1 MCEQISSFRHPKSQE
16 YHQIAFGAHSR
27 GNPNSAVTPPTGCFY
42 LHIFKV
48 PWLITFFCSTTT
60 NFAKSLSMLEYGIWG
75 SHDFVVSWLESLI
88 INCYSLWGESYSL
101 YEAVLATP
109 CHLPTKDDCEE
120 IRGMTPMSAGLGC
133 TTKTEVL
140 LRMSPEVGWVS
151 PMTLDLPALCPGLG
165 GNRSTLLY
173 PLLSRQGLY

>member
-1 MCEQISSFRHPKSQE
+1 MP
-16 YHQIAFGAHSR
+16 IAEV
-27 GNPNSAVTPPTGCFY
+27 PPPLCCNSPYRVFLSTYFQSA
-42 LHIFKV
+42 
-48 PWLITFFCSTTT
+48 LIDYFFCSTTT
-60 NFAKSLSMLEYGIWG
+60 NFEKSLSMLEYGIWG